1 MTKDFKDPQATIEF
15 VEALKRRW
23 MATVDAIVDPLM
35 IIKKD
40 YNILQANQALA
51 SHSKIDVKELV
62 GKKCYDVFAGRNS
75 PCPGC
80 QLNQSLNEQKALNF
94 ELEEVLDERYYEV
107 TSQPIF
113 DSKENIEG
121 ALHIYRDRT
130 HARQLQNQLMQSEK
144 LASIGLLAGGVAHE
158 INNPLGGILI
168 FSQMMLREM
177 DKKNPHYEDVKEIEA
192 ATQRCKSI
200 VESLLDFARQQP
212 NMSQDDKLEDVDLRD
227 SLKSALKFGSV
238 GGATNHI
245 EVHDSWENRPYL
257 VKGNRNKTIQV
268 LLNLIQ
274 NAVHAMPDGGHLYLS
289 LREEMQQNV
298 KFVVA
303 EVKDTGIGITPQDIQ
318 KIFDPFFTSKAE
330 GQGTGL
336 GLSICHGIAEDM
348 GGTIEVESQVN
359 QGSKFRFIVP
369 ALKLE
374 AKSA

>member
-1 MTKDFKDPQATIEF
+1 MTKDFENPQATIEF

-35 IIKKD
+35 IIRKD
-40 YNILQANQALA
+40 FSIIQANKALA
-51 SHSKIDVKELV
+51 NHSDIGVREPI
-62 GKKCYDVFAGRNS
+62 GKKCYEVFAARKS

-80 QLNQSLNEQKALNF
+80 QMKKTLNDQNALSFDIEDDQKS
-94 ELEEVLDERYYEV
+94 RYYEV

-113 DSKENIEG
+113 DSDEIIEG
-121 ALHIYRDRT
+121 VLHIYRDRT
-130 HARQLQNQLMQSEK
+130 QAKQLQNQLMQSEK

-158 INNPLGGILI
+158 INNPLGGILV

-177 DKKNPHYEDVKEIEA
+177 DEKNPHYEDVKEIEA

-212 NMSQDDKLEDVDLRD
+212 IVGYEGKMENVDLRD
-227 SLKSALKFGSV
+227 SLTSALKFGRV

-245 EVHDSWENRPYL
+245 KVHQKWEDRPYI

-274 NAVHAMPDGGHLYLS
+274 NAIHAMPDVGHLYLN
-289 LREEMQQNV
+289 LIEGQRQDT
-298 KFVVA
+298 
-303 EVKDTGIGITPQDIQ
+303 EVLIIEIKDTGIGMTNHELQ

-359 QGSKFRFIVP
+359 QGSTFRLIIP
-369 ALKLE
+369 AAQVE
-374 AKSA
+374 SKSA